1 MNQYELI
8 KNLIPF
14 LPEKDIS
21 LGYKF
26 LESRNLESLIN
37 LVDSALIKISNK
49 KQLGEDVSN
58 IDIDKLE
65 TLKATLDC
73 YAINYYEEN
82 RYYDMDANIN
92 DVL

>member
-8 KNLIPF
+8 KSLISF
-14 LPEKDIS
+14 LPNKDIP

-26 LESRNLESLIN
+26 LESRDLESLIN
-37 LVDSALIKISNK
+37 LVDSALIKINNR
-49 KQLGEDVSN
+49 KQLKEDLSN

-73 YAINYYEEN
+73 YAINYYEES
-82 RYYDMDANIN
+82 RYYDINADIN